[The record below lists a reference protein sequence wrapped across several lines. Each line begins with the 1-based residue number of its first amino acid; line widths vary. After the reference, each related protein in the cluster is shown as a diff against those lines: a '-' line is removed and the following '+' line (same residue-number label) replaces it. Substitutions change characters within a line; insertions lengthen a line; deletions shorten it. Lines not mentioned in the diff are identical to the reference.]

1 VAAVIETLDL
11 QGVTLV
17 GHSMGCGEAV
27 RYVSRHGPARVHK
40 IVLIAPALPFL
51 MKTHD
56 NPGGV
61 EPALLDA
68 VRDLWRHDF
77 DKWMDDNAQ
86 PFFTPQ
92 TSAGTVRWALSMT
105 QAVSLRA
112 AIGCNIAVA
121 ETDFRAELKEIATP
135 VLVIQGDRDVSGPV
149 EFTGGP
155 TADLIA
161 GAQLSVYEG
170 APHGLFA
177 THVDR
182 LNAELAAF
190 ISP

>member
-1 VAAVIETLDL
+1 MIEALDL
-11 QGVTLV
+11 TGVTLV

-27 RYVSRHGPARVHK
+27 RYVTRHGAARVK
-40 IVLIAPALPFL
+40 GLVLTAPALPFL
-51 MKTHD
+51 MKAHD
-56 NPGGV
+56 NPNGV
-61 EPALLDA
+61 EPVMLEA

-86 PFFTPQ
+86 PFFTPE

-105 QAVSLRA
+105 HAVSLRA
-112 AIGCNIAVA
+112 AIGCNVAVA
-121 ETDFRAELKEIATP
+121 GTDFRPELRKIDVPT
-135 VLVIQGDRDVSGPV
+135 LVIQGDRDVSGPV

-155 TADLIA
+155 TAELIP
-161 GAQLSVYEG
+161 GARLIVYEG

-182 LNAELAAF
+182 LNADLAAF
-190 ISP
+190 LGI